1 MAEAKTYQS
10 VHPYQTFTIYKKDAR
25 RPKLIAFNLKQ
36 KGHGEYTTD
45 DPEIIKYL
53 ESRDAFKTGKIRVKW
68 SPVEKAEDVVRIAE
82 AGVAKAQKVLKEAKD
97 ALDKVKGGGESKK
110 PEATSKK

>member
-10 VHPYQTFTIYKKDAR
+10 VHPYQSFVIYQDGKR
-25 RPKLIAFNLKQ
+25 RPIRINFNLKP

-45 DPEIIKYL
+45 DPMIIKYL

-68 SPVEKAEDVVRIAE
+68 SLVEKAEDVVKIA
-82 AGVAKAQKVLKEAKD
+82 AA
-97 ALDKVKGGGESKK
+97 ALDKAKEVLAAASDALKKVKGDGKK
-110 PEATSKK
+110 PEKAVALAK